1 MMMIAMITQSH
12 NDDYGGTGVMTINGD
27 SITMIDGGGGYDDY
41 DDPND
46 WAYPS
51 LPV

>member
-27 SITMIDGGGGYDDY
+27 SITMIDGEGGNDDG
-41 DDPND
+41 DDPKD
-46 WAYPS
+46 WAI
-51 LPV
+51 LVFR